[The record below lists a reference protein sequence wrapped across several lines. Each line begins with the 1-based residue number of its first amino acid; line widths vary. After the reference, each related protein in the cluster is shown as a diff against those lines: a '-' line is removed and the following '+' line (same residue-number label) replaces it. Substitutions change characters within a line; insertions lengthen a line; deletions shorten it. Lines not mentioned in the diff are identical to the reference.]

1 MELGLALPHTGPLAS
16 AAFVREFAATADEC
30 GFASL
35 WAVDHVA
42 VPRHVESLYPLGETP
57 RRLPDGVVNRWMAP
71 SYEQLTTLAFVAGVT
86 RRARLGT
93 GVSVLTLRNPVVH
106 ARMLATIDVYSG
118 GRLVCGVGAGWLRE
132 EAEAIGVPWSE
143 RGARAEEHVALL
155 RALWSAEG
163 DEVSFAGRFH
173 RVPPIHPEPRPAQRP
188 APPILVGGHGDAA
201 LRRAGRIG
209 DGWLAGPMSAE
220 RAAELWPR
228 VLVAARAAGR
238 DPARLRLSVGAS
250 FAIQAGGPSAGATG
264 PRGARPDG
272 AMGESNLGVLEDRVT
287 SYAAIGAHEL
297 RLAVT
302 GSSPD
307 AVLAAI
313 PRLAER
319 LLPAATARG

>member
-16 AAFVREFAATADEC
+16 ATFVRDFAATADEC

-35 WAVDHVA
+35 WAVDHLA
-42 VPRHVESLYPLGETP
+42 VPHHIESPYPLGEAP
-57 RRLPDGVVNRWMAP
+57 RSLPDGAVNRWMAP

-93 GVSVLTLRNPVVH
+93 SVSVLTLRNPVVH

-132 EAEAIGVPWSE
+132 EAEAIGVPWCE
-143 RGARAEEHVALL
+143 RGARTEEHVALL

-173 RVPPIHPEPRPAQRP
+173 SVPPIHPEPRPAQRP
-188 APPILVGGHGDAA
+188 GPPILVGGHGDAS

-220 RAAELWPR
+220 RAAELWPK
-228 VLVAARAAGR
+228 VVTAAEHAGR
-238 DPARLRLSVGAS
+238 DPATLRLSVGAS
-250 FAIQAGGPSAGATG
+250 FAIGADGDGGAR
-264 PRGARPDG
+264 RGARATRPDG
-272 AMGESNLGVLEDRVT
+272 AIDAADVDALAARVA
-287 SYAAIGAHEL
+287 SYAALGAHEL
-297 RLAVT
+297 RLAIA
-302 GSSPD
+302 GSSSD
-307 AVLAAI
+307 AVLTAI
-313 PRLAER
+313 PRLAEE
-319 LLPAATARG
+319 LLQAASAGG